1 MFDRLDDILEFLRLV
16 YRSTQVPLVLL
27 EDRRIHTAFYPF
39 QMPADLAYICLM
51 PYSLSPSSIDYLN
64 KNGYF
69 CGTVHLG
76 GTGFSVMA
84 GPVPT
89 VAFHDKEI
97 DTFMEDL
104 NLDFM
109 LRKDIRQWFHRVPV
123 MTQAHFL
130 SVLHLLNHVLN
141 QEGSS
146 VSALNDQEE
155 STFNVEDVRLRE
167 PETHVVHTSREIESR
182 LLWAITHGDQDR
194 LLSLLHELRFSEASP
209 GYMSA
214 SAMQNLRYTF
224 VAAATVCARA
234 VYQSGV
240 DYEHALTTSDRY
252 IYQMDRCENM
262 LEIYPLLGVMM
273 LDFCEKVSQ
282 VIREGDQSAL
292 SSHIRKYV
300 QAHLHEPLRVEEIAE
315 HLGKSA
321 SHLSHTFTADT
332 GKTIRQYI
340 TEEKVA
346 EARRQLAA
354 TDRSISEIAD
364 DLSFSSQQYFQTV
377 FKKCTGITPGEYR
390 MKKK

>member
-194 LLSLLHELRFSEASP
+194 
-209 GYMSA
+209 
-214 SAMQNLRYTF
+214 
-224 VAAATVCARA
+224 
-234 VYQSGV
+234 
-240 DYEHALTTSDRY
+240 
-252 IYQMDRCENM
+252 
-262 LEIYPLLGVMM
+262 
-273 LDFCEKVSQ
+273 
-282 VIREGDQSAL
+282 
-292 SSHIRKYV
+292 
-300 QAHLHEPLRVEEIAE
+300 
-315 HLGKSA
+315 
-321 SHLSHTFTADT
+321 
-332 GKTIRQYI
+332 
-340 TEEKVA
+340 
-346 EARRQLAA
+346 
-354 TDRSISEIAD
+354 
-364 DLSFSSQQYFQTV
+364 
-377 FKKCTGITPGEYR
+377 
-390 MKKK
+390 